1 MAKKDPTP
9 RYRQY
14 PDRGCFLYPSCLS
27 CPLPKCF
34 FELTLAEKRR
44 LLGRG
49 KSDEIIERLAKG
61 EDIEAIARALGVSVR
76 TIQRAVKRYK
86 ANG

>member
-1 MAKKDPTP
+1 VAKKDPTP

-34 FELTLAEKRR
+34 FDMSRKEKRAFNKR
-44 LLGRG
+44 ARNQ
-49 KSDEIIERLAKG
+49 EIIERLAKG
-61 EDIEAIARALGVSVR
+61 EDIEKITRALGVSR
-76 TIQRAVKRYK
+76 RRIYRAVKRYK
-86 ANG
+86 DGG